1 VKEGEVRETRNDVA
15 SAGNV
20 RAFLSMMT
28 LLDNHRVTSQVR
40 WPQEVQRAELDAT
53 NVIYIG
59 AFSNSWTMSLNQNLR
74 FIFERDATP
83 DGFIWMVRD
92 RNQPG
97 RQWSLTQTYPQPLDR
112 DYAMITRILDP
123 ERKRV
128 VISVGGLNQFG
139 TEAAGEFLADGA
151 ALSSFARIAPK
162 GWEKRNLQIVLE
174 MGVSQNKAIDPKI
187 VAFNVW

>member
-1 VKEGEVRETRNDVA
+1 
-15 SAGNV
+15 
-20 RAFLSMMT
+20 
-28 LLDNHRVTSQVR
+28 
-40 WPQEVQRAELDAT
+40 
-53 NVIYIG
+53 
-59 AFSNSWTMSLNQNLR
+59 
-74 FIFERDATP
+74 
-83 DGFIWMVRD
+83 MVRD